1 MAASEDAR
9 YITRMSR
16 IPVLLDYLA
25 QKPDDRFARY
35 ALALEFKK
43 AGDLDRAETE
53 FRELLAKHPGSGA
66 GHFQLGGLYRDADR
80 LADARAAWEAGL
92 VALATV
98 DDAEARRS
106 IGEIRRALA
115 EIEDD

>member
-1 MAASEDAR
+1 
-9 YITRMSR
+9 
-16 IPVLLDYLA
+16 
-25 QKPDDRFARY
+25 
-35 ALALEFKK
+35 
-43 AGDLDRAETE
+43 
-53 FRELLAKHPGSGA
+53 
-66 GHFQLGGLYRDADR
+66 
-80 LADARAAWEAGL
+80 